1 MAMLIR
7 IGNSQGV
14 RIPKVIIEQAQLE
27 DKELEFKV
35 LDDGLLIQ
43 PVKKRREGW
52 REQFEKALESQ
63 ESSKADQEWLDA
75 SLVDEEDWEW

>member
-1 MAMLIR
+1 MTTLIR

-35 LDDGLLIQ
+35 TDDGLLIQ
-43 PVKKRREGW
+43 PVKKQREGW
-52 REQFEKALESQ
+52 KEQFDKALSSQ
-63 ESSKADQEWLDA
+63 KASKADQEWLEA
-75 SLVDEEDWEW
+75 PLVDEEDWEW